1 MTSRLATAG
10 LATAGLATAGLAAAA
25 LGSLLFAAGCAGSG
39 HVGDTGSA
47 GAGGPGS
54 AGNSGSA
61 GSTQGSAGNGGPGTG
76 GSSAGTAGSTGT
88 AGSGNPNFTL
98 NCAGPSRGRPFVR
111 LLTGSELQNTL
122 TDIFPEVKG
131 QWTLSLPSP
140 TISSHGFDNDGS
152 AMVGAQLAGA
162 YVDTALSLAT
172 ALVGTPLAT
181 ILPCSTSTADHACA
195 ETFLNKYGRRLFRR
209 PITTAEHDKYLA
221 FFDASKTKS
230 DFKTALK
237 WMTVALIQSPNALYR
252 SEVGA
257 DSGGGMRQLSAYEVA
272 TELAYTF
279 TGTTPTDSLLT
290 MAASG
295 NLGDTTALA
304 KTMLGTDAGKQ
315 TLHRFFDQYLGYS
328 GVTSVTKP
336 NISNF
341 ATVAPDMVQET
352 RAFINQVVFT
362 NGGGLKDLL
371 TATTTN
377 PSKALATYYGTGN
390 MYTGG
395 FPSPSTDYASVT
407 RPATTGIGVLAQ
419 GAFLATHA
427 GSDVSS
433 PTKRGL
439 FTYYKLFCR
448 QHLMPPPNVPQLDT
462 TTVMTGINTTRDR
475 YEKLHAAGSCASC
488 HTQFDPI
495 GFGFEHFDEGGR
507 YRVKEKTFDIN
518 STGSINAPDG
528 STITFTDET
537 SLMTAVANQPIIHE
551 CMSAYLAAYA
561 YGSDEAC
568 LGASQVTAL
577 QSGSIGIAEA
587 YARLASEMH
596 FTQRSSQ

>member
-1 MTSRLATAG
+1 MALALSA
-10 LATAGLATAGLAAAA
+10 
-25 LGSLLFAAGCAGSG
+25 C
-39 HVGDTGSA
+39 A
-47 GAGGPGS
+47 GAGGPVNQTGA
-54 AGNSGSA
+54 AGNT
-61 GSTQGSAGNGGPGTG
+61 STAGNTGTAGGTAGASGASG
-76 GSSAGTAGSTGT
+76 GAGGTAGSTAGNT
-88 AGSGNPNFTL
+88 GSAGSGDPNFHL
-98 NCAGPSRGRPFVR
+98 NCTGASLGRPFLR
-111 LLTGSELQNTL
+111 LLTGAELQSTL

-131 QWTLSLPSP
+131 AWTLSLPSA

-152 AMVGAQLAGA
+152 SPVGAQLAGA

-181 ILPCSTSTADHACA
+181 ILPCSTGAADRTCA

-209 PITTAEHDKYLA
+209 PLTTAEHDRYLT

-252 SEVGA
+252 SEIGA

-279 TGTTPTDSLLT
+279 TGTTPTDALLT
-290 MAASG
+290 MAAGG

-304 KTMLGTDAGKQ
+304 KTMIATDAGKQ
-315 TLHRFFDQYLGYS
+315 TLHRFFDQYLDYS
-328 GVTSVTKP
+328 NVSSVQKP
-336 NISNF
+336 NIASY
-341 ATVAPDMVQET
+341 ASLSADMVQET
-352 RAFINQVVFT
+352 RAFINQIVFT
-362 NGGGLKDLL
+362 GGGGMKELL

-377 PSKALATYYGTGN
+377 PSRALAAYYATGN

-395 FPSPSTDYASVT
+395 FPTPASDYASVT
-407 RPATTGIGVLAQ
+407 RPATTGIGILAQ
-419 GAFLATHA
+419 GSFLSSHA
-427 GSDVSS
+427 GSDTSS

-448 QHLMPPPNVPQLDT
+448 AHLMPPPNVPQLDT

-488 HTQFDPI
+488 HKVFDPL
-495 GFGFEHFDEGGR
+495 GFAFEHFDEGGR
-507 YRVKEKTFDIN
+507 YRVKEKTFDID
-518 STGSINAPDG
+518 SSGTVTGPDN
-528 STITFTDET
+528 STITFANQQD
-537 SLMTAVANQPIIHE
+537 LMNAVVKQPIIHE

-587 YARLASEMH
+587 YARLAAEPH
-596 FTQRSSQ
+596 FTQRSAQ

>member
-1 MTSRLATAG
+1 MALALSA
-10 LATAGLATAGLAAAA
+10 
-25 LGSLLFAAGCAGSG
+25 C
-39 HVGDTGSA
+39 A
-47 GAGGPGS
+47 GAGGPVNQTGA
-54 AGNSGSA
+54 AGNT
-61 GSTQGSAGNGGPGTG
+61 STAGNTGTAGGTAGASGASG
-76 GSSAGTAGSTGT
+76 GAGGTAGSTAGNT
-88 AGSGNPNFTL
+88 GSAGSGDPNFHL
-98 NCAGPSRGRPFVR
+98 NCTGASLGRPFLR
-111 LLTGSELQNTL
+111 LLTGAELQSTL

-131 QWTLSLPSP
+131 AWTLSLPSA

-152 AMVGAQLAGA
+152 SPVGAQLAGA

-181 ILPCSTSTADHACA
+181 ILPCSTGAADRTCA

-209 PITTAEHDKYLA
+209 PLTTAEHDRYLT

-252 SEVGA
+252 SEIGA

-279 TGTTPTDSLLT
+279 TGTTPTDALLT
-290 MAASG
+290 MAAGG

-304 KTMLGTDAGKQ
+304 KTMIATDAGKQ
-315 TLHRFFDQYLGYS
+315 TLHRFFDQYLDYS
-328 GVTSVTKP
+328 NVSSVQKP
-336 NISNF
+336 NIASY
-341 ATVAPDMVQET
+341 ASLSADMVQET
-352 RAFINQVVFT
+352 RAFINQIVFT
-362 NGGGLKDLL
+362 GGGGMKELL

-377 PSKALATYYGTGN
+377 PSRALAAYYATGN

-395 FPSPSTDYASVT
+395 FPTPASDYASVT
-407 RPATTGIGVLAQ
+407 RPATTGIGILAQ
-419 GAFLATHA
+419 GSFLSSHA
-427 GSDVSS
+427 GSDTSS

-439 FTYYKLFCR
+439 FTYYKLFC
-448 QHLMPPPNVPQLDT
+448 QQKLMPPPNVPPLDT

-488 HTQFDPI
+488 HKVFDPL
-495 GFGFEHFDEGGR
+495 GFAFEHFDEGGR
-507 YRVKEKTFDIN
+507 YRVKEKTFDID
-518 STGSINAPDG
+518 SSGTVTGPDN
-528 STITFTDET
+528 STITFANQQD
-537 SLMTAVANQPIIHE
+537 LMNAVVKQPIIHE

-587 YARLASEMH
+587 YARLAAEPH
-596 FTQRSSQ
+596 FTQRSAQ